1 MKGKKSRDMTVTKTV
16 SMPLSL
22 LEEIMDE
29 CDIMQKDFSNTLTT
43 LTKLGILY
51 RRDQRVRDEENAMR
65 LNGRKE

>member
-1 MKGKKSRDMTVTKTV
+1 MKGKKTRDMTVTKTV

-29 CDIMQKDFSNTLTT
+29 SDIMQKDFSNTLTT

-51 RRDQRVRDEENAMR
+51 RRDQRDRDEEAARR
-65 LNGRKE
+65 LEERK